1 MERRLTHMPTGFLDT
16 HTVSGILGHPWVGS
30 WMVGRW
36 KLGHPR
42 GAGRGAEAWKGEDA
56 EAWTPTRS
64 RKPQPLPPMWLIS
77 VTGLMVSVTRVPRP
91 DAFAHDG
98 VRSTLRHTGYPAY
111 RSLVGVC
118 PRPWVSKAVDGCV
131 GVQGHTSLARH
142 YAAAKISQNIDG
154 TTDTQNG
161 CA

>member
-16 HTVSGILGHPWVGS
+16 HTVSEILGHPWVGS

-98 VRSTLRHTGYPAY
+98 V
-111 RSLVGVC
+111 
-118 PRPWVSKAVDGCV
+118 
-131 GVQGHTSLARH
+131 
-142 YAAAKISQNIDG
+142 
-154 TTDTQNG
+154 
-161 CA
+161 